1 MKKFTITALFMLIFQ
16 FGITQT
22 INMQNRVAQNV
33 NTSLAADINA
43 KFAPLEK
50 NRIPHNIL
58 LDYGFDLTD
67 VTQFDGVLRTNNY
80 VDTER
85 YNLIYNSII
94 SATTQLNVSGVE
106 PPQQELNEWKILQK
120 QQNDIAKF
128 NNKAAVV
135 LNGLFFNYSKFNT
148 NALSNNKIQVIND
161 AYSDKYINGVWQNPY
176 DSKQAFA
183 IASSVMILNKSTVEV
198 ILPTTLWHTNAN
210 VTEIAIDFGNN
221 TGYKILTNGAVASTT
236 YTTVGVYTWTY
247 RILTNGQY
255 HYCRQKV
262 KVNQADAGM
271 LARNP
276 GCGLPQ
282 VVNINATKAYQ
293 GVFGSATIQIVRG
306 GACNELRNP
315 LIVAEGLD
323 TGLLGQ
329 AGTIG
334 DSDVRSFLRSVID
347 GNSVE
352 LENFI
357 TNNTTVDYDII
368 YVNWNNGTDFIQRN
382 AYVLEAVI
390 AWVNA
395 NKTGTN
401 KNVVLGQSM
410 GGVIARYALRDM
422 ENTGLNHDTS
432 LYISHDAPHQG
443 AHLPPGIL
451 HMGRHIANEFL
462 QTPLGNIQVPVAG
475 ASNVGFG
482 TINDLLDA
490 PAINQLLINAVDTN
504 GNRTN
509 TAHTS
514 WQTELRNMGY
524 PQQTRNIALSNA
536 SHCAATQGVT
546 SNQNLLSVTGNGGT
560 SDFTSLIT
568 FFLVLDPYIGIILND
583 AATFSL
589 GFLPGNSSLDAEFR
603 VNTFPSSGTAQI
615 YKGRLTYKK
624 TLLWVF
630 PITRTIFNVSKN
642 SAPSDLFIDNYPGGV
657 NPNVD
662 VMNSSGYENNFFINY
677 NYNLDIDLN
686 FNFIPATSALDVGSG
701 FATLTPSDYLRTYN
715 AAIPPTGNK
724 AIPFQNF
731 TTSFNQ
737 NNTLN
742 AGHISFNRRNGDWLA
757 SELDNNVT
765 NNQVFNCT
773 YVCADNEIIGNSSI
787 CTTGNYTAPVGAAF
801 YNWTITQGAANVT
814 LQGNGTRNISL
825 IPAAGASGQVILSLT
840 MGGGDCG
847 NVTITKT
854 IWAGRPGSLSANS
867 NITGP
872 TIVATGALVGYQIN
886 SPLPQGATSYEWMLP
901 HPYETVQVFDYFGQ
915 NWQKMEG
922 SVDSGINV
930 FTGYA
935 KINGLVQV
943 MGKNECGCGGAKMLA
958 VQHSGRTNGG
968 GGPGGGAIP
977 RMAGPIESNIF
988 TIFPNP
994 ATDIINI
1001 ELRSKTDKP
1010 DNKADITA
1018 TLYNL
1023 VGQEKAKI
1031 KINNNKAS
1039 IPTATLTK
1047 GLYVLQI
1054 DIAGSIETHH
1064 IGLE

>member
-1 MKKFTITALFMLIFQ
+1 
-16 FGITQT
+16 
-22 INMQNRVAQNV
+22 
-33 NTSLAADINA
+33 
-43 KFAPLEK
+43 
-50 NRIPHNIL
+50 
-58 LDYGFDLTD
+58 
-67 VTQFDGVLRTNNY
+67 
-80 VDTER
+80 
-85 YNLIYNSII
+85 
-94 SATTQLNVSGVE
+94 
-106 PPQQELNEWKILQK
+106 
-120 QQNDIAKF
+120 
-128 NNKAAVV
+128 
-135 LNGLFFNYSKFNT
+135 
-148 NALSNNKIQVIND
+148 
-161 AYSDKYINGVWQNPY
+161 
-176 DSKQAFA
+176 
-183 IASSVMILNKSTVEV
+183 
-198 ILPTTLWHTNAN
+198 
-210 VTEIAIDFGNN
+210 
-221 TGYKILTNGAVASTT
+221 
-236 YTTVGVYTWTY
+236 
-247 RILTNGQY
+247 
-255 HYCRQKV
+255 
-262 KVNQADAGM
+262 
-271 LARNP
+271 
-276 GCGLPQ
+276 
-282 VVNINATKAYQ
+282 
-293 GVFGSATIQIVRG
+293 
-306 GACNELRNP
+306 
-315 LIVAEGLD
+315 
-323 TGLLGQ
+323 
-329 AGTIG
+329 
-334 DSDVRSFLRSVID
+334 
-347 GNSVE
+347 
-352 LENFI
+352 
-357 TNNTTVDYDII
+357 
-368 YVNWNNGTDFIQRN
+368 
-382 AYVLEAVI
+382 
-390 AWVNA
+390 
-395 NKTGTN
+395 
-401 KNVVLGQSM
+401 
-410 GGVIARYALRDM
+410 
-422 ENTGLNHDTS
+422 
-432 LYISHDAPHQG
+432 
-443 AHLPPGIL
+443 
-451 HMGRHIANEFL
+451 
-462 QTPLGNIQVPVAG
+462 
-475 ASNVGFG
+475 
-482 TINDLLDA
+482 
-490 PAINQLLINAVDTN
+490 
-504 GNRTN
+504 
-509 TAHTS
+509 
-514 WQTELRNMGY
+514 
-524 PQQTRNIALSNA
+524 
-536 SHCAATQGVT
+536 
-546 SNQNLLSVTGNGGT
+546 
-560 SDFTSLIT
+560 
-568 FFLVLDPYIGIILND
+568 
-583 AATFSL
+583 
-589 GFLPGNSSLDAEFR
+589 
-603 VNTFPSSGTAQI
+603 
-615 YKGRLTYKK
+615 
-624 TLLWVF
+624 
-630 PITRTIFNVSKN
+630 
-642 SAPSDLFIDNYPGGV
+642 
-657 NPNVD
+657 
-662 VMNSSGYENNFFINY
+662 MNSSGYENNFFINY

-701 FATLTPSDYLRTYN
+701 YATLTPADYLRTYN

-943 MGKNECGCGGAKMLA
+943 MGKNECGCGGSKMLA
-958 VQHSGRTNGG
+958 VQHSGRTNGGG